1 MRYPHAILPY
11 LRKTILFA
19 LLLWLAVSLSSC
31 AVFIAAGAGAGAYS
45 YFSGNLIRTYDAEYY
60 KAVRT
65 SSNVMKQLKFTV
77 TGKTG
82 DALKTVL
89 KGKRADNT
97 PVTIEIERVES
108 NLTKIG
114 VRNGLFGIAKLEAS
128 EQVHQ
133 RIGRQLPR
141 HPAVIKKPKS
151 ASQKQIE
158 VSGTKVKLTEK
169 ERKIPV
175 TQTPATKTTAYDAGT
190 TTPSSLSQNT
200 FYIYYKN
207 SPRGIPTTAYN
218 TLDKVA
224 SYLLNNPN
232 KSIKISGYTD
242 SKGDPGDNLQISQ
255 KRADDI
261 RNYLIEKGVTSR
273 RVTAKGYGASNF
285 LGSNRT
291 ENLRAINRRVVLH
304 IH

>member
-1 MRYPHAILPY
+1 MPYPYAILLY
-11 LRKTILFA
+11 LRRTILFV

-45 YFSGNLIRTYDAEYY
+45 YFSGNLVRTYDADYY
-60 KAVRT
+60 TAVRA

-82 DALKTVL
+82 DALKTIL
-89 KGKRADNT
+89 KGKHADDT

-114 VRNGLFGIAKLEAS
+114 VRNGLLGIAKLEAS

-133 RIGRQLPR
+133 RIGQQLPR
-141 HPAVIKKPKS
+141 HPAAIKKPKS
-151 ASQKQIE
+151 VSQKQIK
-158 VSGTKVKLTEK
+158 VSDTKVKLAEK
-169 ERKIPV
+169 DSKMPV
-175 TQTPATKTTAYDAGT
+175 TQTPATETTIYDAGT
-190 TTPSSLSQNT
+190 TTPSSLSRNT

-207 SPRGIPTTAYN
+207 SQKSIPTTAYT

-224 SYLLNNPN
+224 DHLLQNPS
-232 KSIKISGYTD
+232 KSLDISGYTD
-242 SKGDPGDNLQISQ
+242 SKGDPGDNLRISR
-255 KRADDI
+255 KWADDI
-261 RNYLIEKGVTSR
+261 RNYLIAKGVASR
-273 RVTAKGYGASNF
+273 RVTAKGFGASNF
-285 LGSNRT
+285 LASNRT
-291 ENLRAINRRVVLH
+291 ENLRAMNRRVVLR